1 MNKYAYAY
9 FDTNGILKEFIIDP
23 SVRKGNVNINKIYIV
38 WNNPQP
44 HDYLAQTFINTDLQD
59 AEWST
64 PTIIRETGNESFVLP
79 VIQDYD
85 PKYFKYGKTY
95 ENDAN
100 TLVALVDISDSLIDN
115 ANIGLS
121 ILAMNDTNENDEYDP
136 EDQLVMYLGILTYHV
151 ENTGLNF
158 PIELNKSQFY
168 FLMEKISEVVN
179 DFYSKEEINTLLNNK
194 ADKIGPMPYYYV
206 EPTDNI
212 INFVNTNNVSGKPLF
227 LFIDSNVLYGSF
239 KFVENS
245 RYDVKFVVF
254 PDGYIYSSSF
264 DLLNLSFSN
273 LLTYRQYLEK
283 EWHKVNTITSSSTN
297 TNYPS
302 AKAVWDLVQD
312 LKTKAFIKVDTTT
325 YPTLEDFLESV
336 GEEGYIYLYPLNDS
350 DNNYYQ
356 YIYEDSQWIDLG
368 TTGLDLNNYYDKTEI
383 NNLLDTKADV
393 TDVYD
398 KSTVNGLLSY
408 KEDIA
413 NKVTSLSS
421 SNTNVQY
428 PSAKAVY
435 DLSEEL
441 REVAE
446 GKCTTY
452 ILEYNPNLQDLI
464 EYAWRNCIY
473 IDNNGEIQ
481 HFSSDSEIETWITGK
496 TLVNSSFNSQNAII
510 TISKIWGDDT
520 DISYFVCS
528 IREGT
533 LFVTLE
539 QLAHLVKLG
548 DIVLIRETDVPDRW
562 VAGISF
568 ETADT
573 NLSLSFSKLET
584 SKVDLNNYYTKSEA
598 DANIPLHQANT
609 ILITD
614 ALTNINGWFLSNYT
628 AISVTSGGYNYY
640 QIIYQ
645 NTGTITEEQVKTYMK
660 AMTGSE
666 LIPVYDYNFPVNTY
680 FIMSN
685 GSIWKPQYDNVNGL
699 RLYKASGD
707 LLTNDKS
714 LIPDTDN
721 AYDVGSSTK
730 RIRDLYLSR
739 NLSDGTNSVTVAHLA
754 QNTPTQWYG
763 TQAEYDNLGT
773 YDNNIIYNIL
783 ES

>member
-9 FDTNGILKEFIIDP
+9 FDTNGTLKEFIIDP

-44 HDYLAQTFINTDLQD
+44 HDYLAQAFINTDLQD

-100 TLVALVDISDSLIDN
+100 TLVALVDISDSLIDD

-121 ILAMNDTNENDEYDP
+121 ILAMNDTNENEEYDP

-212 INFVNTNNVSGKPLF
+212 INFINSNNVSGKPLF
-227 LFIDSNVLYGSF
+227 LFIDSNILYGSF

-245 RYDVKFVVF
+245 RYDIKFVVF

-273 LLTYRQYLEK
+273 LLIYRKYLEK

-297 TNYPS
+297 ANYPS

-312 LKTKAFIKVDTTT
+312 LKTKAFIKVDTTV

-356 YIYEDSQWIDLG
+356 YIYENSQWIDLG

-383 NNLLDTKADV
+383 NNLLNDKANV
-393 TDVYD
+393 ADVYD
-398 KSTVNGLLSY
+398 KSTVNSLLSY

-413 NKVTSLSS
+413 NKVALSS
-421 SNTNVQY
+421 DNTNTQY
-428 PSAKAVY
+428 PNAKSVWDAIV
-435 DLSEEL
+435 DV
-441 REVAE
+441 RETAE
-446 GKCTTY
+446 GKSATYVISYNAEPIVNQWANYYYFDSNDELISFASQAEFETWLETGNCVNDAFNSDNNFVTLNQSNGYSNVDYIIIEASSNPLHIGKKIIGRLFNLSHIFKMGDNFY
-452 ILEYNPNLQDLI
+452 ILEI
-464 EYAWRNCIY
+464 
-473 IDNNGEIQ
+473 
-481 HFSSDSEIETWITGK
+481 GK
-496 TLVNSSFNSQNAII
+496 
-510 TISKIWGDDT
+510 
-520 DISYFVCS
+520 
-528 IREGT
+528 
-533 LFVTLE
+533 
-539 QLAHLVKLG
+539 
-548 DIVLIRETDVPDRW
+548 PDRW
-562 VAGISF
+562 IEFVVPANVDNNAQISF
-568 ETADT
+568 
-573 NLSLSFSKLET
+573 SILET
-584 SKVDLNNYYTKSEA
+584 TKPDLTNYYTKSEA
-598 DANIPLHQANT
+598 DANVPLHQANT

-614 ALTNINGWFLSNYT
+614 ALTNINSRSLSNYT
-628 AISVTSGGYNYY
+628 ANSVTSGGYNYY
-640 QIIYQ
+640 QITYQ
-645 NTGTITEEQVKTYMK
+645 GTGTITEEQAKTYMK
-660 AMTGSE
+660 SMTGSE

-699 RLYKASGD
+699 RLYKTGGD

-714 LIPDTDN
+714 LIPDTN
-721 AYDVGSSTK
+721 NTYDLGSNSYK
-730 RIRDLYLSR
+730 YKDIWGA
-739 NLSDGTNSVTVAHLA
+739 NLKGFATI
-754 QNTPTQWYG
+754 
-763 TQAEYDNLGT
+763 TQAQYDALVSGGT
-773 YDNNIIYNIL
+773 VDANTFYFI
-783 ES
+783 EEE